1 MTGTSPPGSNN
12 QWRSAVVRSAA
23 GTEVTGGLQNECQ
36 QMCQKATGALQGTE
50 KSEFMLDGLSVALQA
65 RSESSSEE
73 DVKYTPSL
81 VGCFRTRR
89 PFKVDLAS
97 YLLRIRQYIPC
108 SDACFVLSLVYI
120 DRIAQ
125 EESLLVVDHMT
136 CHRLVLTG
144 IMLATRFLDDEEELH
159 YDNAFFANV
168 GGFRATELATME
180 RVFLQMLRWRLFV
193 SVAEYEQYLK
203 ILCVAAL
210 HCGVQMAN

>member
-50 KSEFMLDGLSVALQA
+50 KSEFMLDGLSAALQA

-125 EESLLVVDHMT
+125 TETPLVVDGMT
-136 CHRLVLTG
+136 CHRLVLTS
-144 IMLATRFLDDEEELH
+144 IMLATRFHDDEGEVR
-159 YDNAFFANV
+159 YDNAFFAKV
-168 GGFRATELATME
+168 GGFRAAELATME
-180 RVFLQMLRWRLFV
+180 RAFLQLLRWRLFV
-193 SVAEYEQYLK
+193 SVAEYDQYLK
-203 ILCVAAL
+203 VMIAASL
-210 HCGVQMAN
+210 HGKVPMAN